1 MEARSFATKVFRVG
15 DFSVLFILDSGDLYP
30 FANFLL
36 FTAYT
41 IGLVDSDR
49 RELVGVPV
57 FMSSVDEVSLPWLGE
72 SLPPSGWI
80 G

>member
-30 FANFLL
+30 FVLFLL

-49 RELVGVPV
+49 RELSFFFSRG
-57 FMSSVDEVSLPWLGE
+57 FCFHAFC
-72 SLPPSGWI
+72 
-80 G
+80 